1 MAITWK
7 TYRKHNKL
15 WNTATSRLN
24 QETNAEDP
32 EHFFVRKSMDFD
44 PSKFLHE
51 HKGNYSSRNG
61 LNLQDFYLSVAEELM
76 SEVSYWCDDAVEYM
90 KANHPWNNRTHAAEE
105 GLGAMIA
112 GVEDDRI
119 IMYLYHSVY
128 YGEYLERR
136 GLSREGAALIN
147 KTPLAAYPRAGYIGV
162 IPDTLQRF
170 APVLM
175 KNLQGIMNRS

>member
-1 MAITWK
+1 MPIKWE
-7 TYRKHNKL
+7 TYRKHNTL
-15 WNTATSRLN
+15 WNSTTSRLS
-24 QETNAEDP
+24 QGAEDP

-51 HKGNYSSRNG
+51 RRGNYSSRSG
-61 LNLQDFYLSVAEELM
+61 LNLQDFYLSVANELIRNA
-76 SEVSYWCDDAVEYM
+76 SSWCDDAAEYM
-90 KANHPWNNRTHAAEE
+90 KSTHPWHNRTRAAEE

-136 GLSREGAALIN
+136 GLSGEDAALIN

-162 IPDTLQRF
+162 IPGTLQRF

-175 KNLQGIMNRS
+175 KNLQGIMNRA